1 MQPGQGRQSSPEK
14 ATAKAA
20 DRVENTLGH
29 QKLQSLSHKPQDK
42 PNGSCSHNC
51 LTSSGL
57 TLSSASLP
65 PISPRHL
72 PGDLSSQDT
81 SHSLRAT
88 SLLWQPLPGS
98 TGEKRCW
105 KWPALPREKSYNA
118 LCLKILRQNQANISG
133 QRELATG
140 SCQTAVRRKGEGV
153 FQSRGTDAAF
163 LYHSQGWDFLQG
175 RF

>member
-20 DRVENTLGH
+20 DRAENALGR

-65 PISPRHL
+65 PISPRHML
-72 PGDLSSQDT
+72 GSAPGTFLVT
-81 SHSLRAT
+81 
-88 SLLWQPLPGS
+88 
-98 TGEKRCW
+98 C
-105 KWPALPREKSYNA
+105 LPR
-118 LCLKILRQNQANISG
+118 
-133 QRELATG
+133 THP
-140 SCQTAVRRKGEGV
+140 TP
-153 FQSRGTDAAF
+153 
-163 LYHSQGWDFLQG
+163 
-175 RF
+175 